1 MRKYISSLFLCLVF
15 SCHPKIKTPESVI
28 EPQKMEQIMWD
39 YLKASAYS
47 SEVIKKDITKND
59 SIENVKIQKVI
70 FDHYG
75 VTKTQFYNSY
85 QYYISNPKLMTP
97 ILDSITSK
105 QNKISID
112 NFKFQTT
119 ESKYE

>member
-1 MRKYISSLFLCLVF
+1 
-15 SCHPKIKTPESVI
+15 
-28 EPQKMEQIMWD
+28 MWD

-47 SEVIKKDITKND
+47 SKVIKKDTTKND